1 MVASLGGMTHLHRL
15 CLITGSVARNILAR
29 NLLGKLA
36 DKSFVSARC
45 DWVLPTA
52 VVRGREDAEKW
63 LQLIDDK
70 GQPTAGMTTLLDQ
83 EPHVLSAS
91 LTTF

>member
-1 MVASLGGMTHLHRL
+1 MTAHRL
-15 CLITGSVARNILAR
+15 IACLKLAAY
-29 NLLGKLA
+29 LLGKLI
-36 DKSFVSARC
+36 DNVFMSARC

-70 GQPTAGMTTLLDQ
+70 GQPTAGMTTLDRMY
-83 EPHVLSAS
+83 
-91 LTTF
+91 